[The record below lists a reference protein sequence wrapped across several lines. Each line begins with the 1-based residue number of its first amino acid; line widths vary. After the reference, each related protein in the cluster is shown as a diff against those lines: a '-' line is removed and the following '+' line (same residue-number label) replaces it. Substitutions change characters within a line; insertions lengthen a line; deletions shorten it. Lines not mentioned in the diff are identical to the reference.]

1 MNAPAEKA
9 VPALELRGISKSFP
23 GVKALDA
30 VSLTI
35 NRNEVV
41 GIIGEN
47 GAGKT
52 SLLKVLNGIYQPD
65 GGSLFVNG
73 RQVKIA
79 SPRQAFDTGIAMV
92 FQEQSILPSLT
103 AAENIFLGREEEF
116 LRMGLISKAR
126 MNEAAAV
133 ELKKVHLDIHP
144 GTLCSKLTFA
154 DRQMVEIAKALS
166 LDSRIDGDI
175 TILLD
180 EPTSVLERK
189 EVDLLFEII
198 ADLKKR
204 ASIAFI
210 SHRLDEVLAV
220 SDRVYVMR
228 DGKVVKEFAAEGA
241 TEKDMHQYMVGR
253 QLHNEYYREARQAAP
268 SGKLLMEAANL
279 GKAGGFKNV
288 NFKLHGGE
296 VLGIA
301 GVIGSGREDLARCLA
316 GHTTADTGTLT
327 VNGRSVKFTSVPQA
341 TANGIGLVPA
351 ERKIEGLVAQFSVA
365 ENMTLAALPKFVSGG
380 VLKFGAE
387 REQAKAWID
396 RLKIKTPSTAAM
408 VGGLSGGNQQKVVL
422 AKWRIAGVKVL
433 ILDHPTR
440 GIDVGAKEDVYEL
453 VRDMTAE
460 GLAVILLGDT
470 LEEVIGLSSRILVM
484 RDGEVVATFD
494 APPGGKPTQV
504 DLVEHMV

>member
-1 MNAPAEKA
+1 M
-9 VPALELRGISKSFP
+9 LELRGVSKSFP
-23 GVKALDA
+23 GVKALDD

-35 NRNEVV
+35 NRNEVG

-65 GGSLFVNG
+65 GGQLLVNG
-73 RQVKIA
+73 EPVKLA

-103 AAENIFLGREEEF
+103 VAENIFLGREEEF
-116 LRMGLISKAR
+116 LRFGLISKAR
-126 MNEAAAV
+126 MNAAAAE

-144 GTLCSKLTFA
+144 GTPCSKLSFA

-166 LDSRIDGDI
+166 LDSRIDGNI

-189 EVDLLFEII
+189 EVELLFEII
-198 ADLKKR
+198 ADLKKH
-204 ASIAFI
+204 ASVAFI
-210 SHRLDEVLAV
+210 SHRLDEVLV
-220 SDRVYVMR
+220 VTDRVYVMR
-228 DGKVVKEFAAEGA
+228 DGKVVKEFASEGA

-268 SGKLLMEAANL
+268 ADKVLVEARNL
-279 GKAGGFKNV
+279 GRTGAFRNV
-288 NFKLHGGE
+288 SFTLRAGE

-316 GHTTADTGTLT
+316 GHMPADSGTLT
-327 VNGRSVKFTSVPQA
+327 VDGKSVRFTSVPQA
-341 TANGIGLVPA
+341 AAQGVGLVPA

-365 ENMTLAALPKFVSGG
+365 ENMTLAALPKYVSGG
-380 VLKFGAE
+380 VLNFAAE
-387 REQAKAWID
+387 RETAKAWID
-396 RLKIKTPSTAAM
+396 RLKIKTPSANAM

-484 RDGEVVATFD
+484 RDGEITATFD

>member
-1 MNAPAEKA
+1 MNAQMQPA
-9 VPALELRGISKSFP
+9 PALELRGVSKSFP
-23 GVKALDA
+23 GVKALDD
-30 VSLTI
+30 VSMMI

-65 GGSLFVNG
+65 GGQLLVDG
-73 RQVKIA
+73 KPVKLT
-79 SPRQAFDTGIAMV
+79 SPRRAFDTGIAMV

-103 AAENIFLGREEEF
+103 VAENIFLGREEEF
-116 LRMGLISKAR
+116 LRYGLISKTR
-126 MNEAAAV
+126 MNEAAAI
-133 ELKKVHLDIHP
+133 ELKKVKLDIHP
-144 GTLCSKLTFA
+144 GKACSGLTFA

-166 LDSRIDGDI
+166 LDSRINGNI

-189 EVDLLFEII
+189 EVELLFEIV

-204 ASIAFI
+204 ASVAFI
-210 SHRLDEVLAV
+210 SHRLDEVLTV

-228 DGKVVKEFAAEGA
+228 DGKVVKELDAQDA
-241 TEKDMHQYMVGR
+241 TEKEMHQHMVGR
-253 QLHNEYYREARQAAP
+253 QLNTEYYREARQAKP
-268 SGKLLMEAANL
+268 STKVLIEAKGL
-279 GKAGGFKNV
+279 GQNGAFRNV
-288 NFKLHGGE
+288 DFALHEGE

-316 GHTTADTGTLT
+316 GHSSADAGTLKISGNA
-327 VNGRSVKFTSVPQA
+327 VRLTSVSQA
-341 TANGIGLVPA
+341 TGHGVGLVPA
-351 ERKIEGLVAQFSVA
+351 ERKVEGLVAQFSVA

-387 REQAKAWID
+387 KETSKKWID
-396 RLKIKTPSTAAM
+396 RLKIKTPSTNSM

-484 RDGEVVATFD
+484 RDGEITGTFD

>member
-1 MNAPAEKA
+1 MNTP
-9 VPALELRGISKSFP
+9 VLEVRGVSKSFP
-23 GVKALDA
+23 GVKALDN
-30 VSLTI
+30 VSFHI
-35 NRNEVV
+35 NAHEVV
-41 GIIGEN
+41 GLIGEN

-65 GGSLFVNG
+65 SGDVFVDG
-73 RQVKIA
+73 KAVRLS

-103 AAENIFLGREEEF
+103 VAENIFLGREEEF
-116 LRMGLISKAR
+116 LRYGLISKAR
-126 MNEAAAV
+126 MQEAAAV

-144 GTLCSKLTFA
+144 GAQCSKLTFA

-166 LDSRIDGDI
+166 LDSRIKGNV

-180 EPTSVLERK
+180 EPTSVLERR
-189 EVDLLFEII
+189 EVDLLFEIV

-210 SHRLDEVLAV
+210 SHRLEEVLQV
-220 SDRVYVMR
+220 TDRVYVMR
-228 DGKVVKEFAAEGA
+228 DGKVVKEVRTQDA
-241 TEKDMHQYMVGR
+241 TVKELHQYMVGR
-253 QLHNEYYREARQAAP
+253 QLHHEYYREARQAAP
-268 SGKLLMEAANL
+268 SPKVLVEAKRL
-279 GKAGGFKNV
+279 TRDGGFENID
-288 NFKLHGGE
+288 FALHEGE

-301 GVIGSGREDLARCLA
+301 GVIGSGREELARCLA
-316 GHTTADTGTLT
+316 GHTPASSGTLQ
-327 VNGRSVKFTSVPQA
+327 VDGKAVRFTSVPEA
-341 TANGIGLVPA
+341 TRHGIGLVPA

-365 ENMTLAALPKFVSGG
+365 ENMTLAALRKFVANG
-380 VLKFGAE
+380 VVRFGAE
-387 REQAKAWID
+387 REIAGKWID
-396 RLKIKTPSTAAM
+396 RLKIKTPSSSAM

-484 RDGEVVATFD
+484 RDGRVTATFD
-494 APPGGKPTQV
+494 APPGAKPSQV
-504 DLVEHMV
+504 ELVEHMV